1 MTVNVNGESQTLIED
16 QQKRIDELEAQQRTN
31 ERKLLDEGT
40 EVGLLQAQVKE
51 RDERIN
57 QLETALEGS
66 VALVNVLLH
75 D

>member
-1 MTVNVNGESQTLIED
+1 
-16 QQKRIDELEAQQRTN
+16 LEAQQRTN

>member
-1 MTVNVNGESQTLIED
+1 MTVNINGESQTLIED